1 MSQTKTLTRQAV
13 VYLRVSTREQA
24 TRGGEAEGFSIP
36 AQREACLRKAES
48 LDADVVETFIDAG
61 ESAKS
66 TDRENLQNMLAY
78 LAEHRLDYV
87 IVHKVD
93 RLARNRADD
102 VMINLAIKSAGAQLV
117 SCTENIDDTPSGML
131 MHGIMSSIAEFYSS
145 NLATEAKKGMR
156 EKAKRGGTPGRAP
169 FGYKNIVYRD
179 DQGCE
184 VRTVETDPERA
195 EAVQWMFD
203 AYASSNWTT
212 KQIAA
217 ELKQRGI
224 GTRATP
230 KRPSKPLTPGMVA
243 DVLGNRY
250 YLGNVT
256 FEGVEYA
263 GRHQPLVDET
273 TWQVV
278 QDIKQSRS
286 ATKER
291 PAQHPHYLKGILR
304 CGECG
309 SRLGIQCVRNS
320 QGIIY
325 PYFYC
330 LGRAKDNTSCTQRAI
345 MVHKVERLVE
355 DHWRTISL
363 APEVRDQLAD
373 EMREHIKAVMPN
385 RDKEAAKA
393 KKRVADLEDQQAKL
407 MTAHYAGAVP
417 LDLLKTEQARIASE
431 LNAAQQSLARTT
443 RAVRKLEAHVD
454 AVLALLT
461 DAHAQYLAADHTG
474 RLLMNQAVFEAIWIG
489 DDDID
494 AAQIRPGVA
503 ELVSDDLGERLAL
516 DEASAARHEGTTLA
530 PGTGSA
536 SVREH
541 CFPTTQQALVP
552 QQRQPGT
559 DTLTAEP
566 GCLSAQTDPTDRVTA
581 SDTCNR
587 YIAHIL
593 RHRRSERIPGH
604 AKNLRHAE
612 RAGGSNE
619 ATLVG
624 LAGFEPATP

>member
-1 MSQTKTLTRQAV
+1 MQPTLRTRPRPSTQKLERAPAPNGAKRALI
-13 VYLRVSTREQA
+13 YLRVSTREQA

-48 LDADVVETFIDAG
+48 LDAEVVETFIDAG

-66 TDRENLQNMLAY
+66 TDREDLQNMLAY
-78 LAEHRLDYV
+78 LSEHRLDYV

-131 MHGIMSSIAEFYSS
+131 MHGIMSSIAEFYSA

-179 DQGCE
+179 EQGRE

-212 KQIAA
+212 KQIAT
-217 ELKQRGI
+217 ELQQRGI
-224 GTRATP
+224 GTRTTP
-230 KRPSKPLTPGMVA
+230 NRPSKPLTPAMVA
-243 DVLGNRY
+243 DILANRY
-250 YLGNVT
+250 YLGYVR
-256 FEGVEYA
+256 FGGVEYP
-263 GRHQPLVDET
+263 GRHEVLINET
-273 TWQVV
+273 TWQTV
-278 QDIKQSRS
+278 QDIKWNRS
-286 ATKER
+286 VKKDR
-291 PAQHPHYLKGILR
+291 PAQHPHYLKGIVR

-320 QGIIY
+320 QGVIY

-345 MVHKVERLVE
+345 MVARVERLVE

-363 APEVRDQLAD
+363 TPEVRDRLAA
-373 EMREHIKAVMPN
+373 RLGEHIKAVMPN
-385 RDKEAAKA
+385 RDKEAARA
-393 KKRVADLEDQQAKL
+393 KKRVADLEDQRAKL

-417 LDLLKTEQARIASE
+417 IDLLKTEQARIASE
-431 LNAAQQSLARTT
+431 LNAAQQSLARAT
-443 RAVRKLEAHVD
+443 RAMRRLEAHVD
-454 AVLALLT
+454 AVLTLLT
-461 DAHAQYLAADHTG
+461 NAHARYLAADHTG

-503 ELVSDDLGERLAL
+503 ELVSDDLSERLAL
-516 DEASAARHEGTTLA
+516 DEASAGGHEGTALT
-530 PGTGSA
+530 PTTGS
-536 SVREH
+536 
-541 CFPTTQQALVP
+541 
-552 QQRQPGT
+552 
-559 DTLTAEP
+559 
-566 GCLSAQTDPTDRVTA
+566 
-581 SDTCNR
+581 
-587 YIAHIL
+587 
-593 RHRRSERIPGH
+593 
-604 AKNLRHAE
+604 
-612 RAGGSNE
+612 
-619 ATLVG
+619 G
-624 LAGFEPATP
+624 LAAKMCVR